1 VTPRSLTLDDKR
13 WAQRANAL
21 QFQEL
26 QAVRGTAEQWRT
38 GLAALTTLLSV
49 ASIIAAPGLAD
60 RLTAGWR
67 AIVGGLALA
76 GLLALLYGT
85 WQAMRGAF
93 GLPDAAT
100 AMTGERLRRWESEQ
114 AQAGVTALQRARA
127 ATLAGITLLIATAGT
142 TFLAAPS
149 TAGQTVRID
158 TGGTAF
164 CGELGTG
171 RDDSTIT
178 VTGRDGTVHTIP
190 TSMIKSIETS
200 ASC

>member
-1 VTPRSLTLDDKR
+1 MTARRLTLDDKR

-26 QAVRGTAEQWRT
+26 HAVRSTAEQWRT

-49 ASIIAAPGLAD
+49 ASVIAAPGLAD
-60 RLTAGWR
+60 RLTSGWR
-67 AIVGGLALA
+67 AIVGGLALT

-114 AQAGVTALQRARA
+114 AQAGVTALRRARA
-127 ATLAGITLLIATAGT
+127 ATLIGITLLIATAGT

-149 TAGQTVRID
+149 TTAQTVRID
-158 TGGTAF
+158 TGGTAY
-164 CGELGTG
+164 CGRLSKGGT
-171 RDDSTIT
+171 DSTVT

-190 TSMIKSIETS
+190 TSTIKSIETS
-200 ASC
+200 ATC

>member
-1 VTPRSLTLDDKR
+1 M
-13 WAQRANAL
+13 

-26 QAVRGTAEQWRT
+26 QAVRRTAEQWRV

-60 RLTAGWR
+60 RLTASWR
-67 AIVGGLALA
+67 ATVGGLALA

-85 WQAMRGAF
+85 LQAMRGAF
-93 GLPDAAT
+93 GLPDGAT

-114 AQAGVTALQRARA
+114 ARAGVRALQRARA

-149 TAGQTVRID
+149 TASETVRID
-158 TGGTAF
+158 TGETVY
-164 CGELGTG
+164 CGNLGTG
-171 RDDSTIT
+171 RTDSTIT

-190 TSMIKSIETS
+190 TGTIKSIEMS
-200 ASC
+200 ATC